1 MKKVILALTIAF
13 SIQAQAQQ
21 KADALI
27 EEYITDRISLQ
38 VSVGNNFDLYQP
50 LNDANLVLIPL
61 RDFRSFYSGS
71 DVFAWNLEGQAA
83 VALNPV
89 WSLYVGGSFGTMSGS
104 NNTDYYRASMLN
116 ADIGLKFNISNMR
129 IKRKS
134 SKLKFI
140 PLAGLSYNYFES
152 ELFYLSDVTP
162 QHSEKGFAPGLNV
175 GAELDFSLTKNLSVF
190 GSMVRRGFNH
200 DGLDGWDY
208 GGNGDNYLRTNVG
221 VKIKLTKTKES
232 EHASDINIWDLVS
245 NNSKNVTNIAAPQEK
260 DILEFKYRMNN
271 YVVGDKGDY
280 EKGRKL
286 NPTLYVVRG
295 LTYNIKNTAEDHPL
309 RLSKKPKRR
318 KQPAGLS
325 KNGIRPDHGIVSW
338 KIPMDAPEEYYYF
351 SDQTDSIGGVIKVL
365 SPAEASKM
373 NKKVVN
379 NEGDTT
385 INNAQPS
392 SPLEPQ
398 EDFAFDV
405 GKDHVRVGDPDEY
418 EDGNNED
425 PVIYVVRGGTY
436 RLKNDSDKNPLRIGK
451 SPGDKTNP
459 KGLEKNGITGDD
471 GTVEWKVPLDAPG
484 EYYYYSGDDD
494 EVGSVI
500 KVLGPGEPQQ
510 ADNGDLYAT
519 INHIL
524 FELDKLRQREDQ
536 VFDFD
541 VTDDHVTVGD
551 ESDYEDGNNEEPI
564 IYVVRGQTYNMKNKA
579 NDKPLRFSKSPDS
592 QEDPKGLEDNGITE
606 EDGTV
611 EWSIPLDAPEEYYYY
626 SEGDD
631 EVGGVIKVLGPGEPQ
646 QADNGDLYATINHIL
661 FELDKLR
668 QREDQVF
675 DFDVTDDHVTVG
687 DESDYEDGNNEEP
700 IIYVVRGQTY
710 NMKNKANDKP
720 LRFSKS
726 PDSQEDPKGLEDNG
740 ITEEDGTVEWSIPL
754 DAPEEYYYYSEGD
767 DEVGGVIK
775 VLGPGESPESNN
787 DEILDDIED
796 LKEEVER
803 LKAMA
808 LQAPGDTS
816 VTITTVQSAEPSHVY
831 EFDVTDDHVTV
842 GDRDD
847 YENSDNKEPIIYVVR
862 GESYTMKNN
871 SEDKPLRFSK
881 SPEKQENP
889 KGLEENGITEED
901 GTVEWVIPLDA
912 PEEYYYYSE
921 GDDDKVGG
929 IIKVLGPNDDW
940 KDYIDDEISKLQVQF
955 AEGSRDTAVSITN
968 VQMVAQTGD
977 DFVFEDQDSTYTI
990 GQVGEYE
997 EGINENPT
1005 IYVMRGQTYSF
1016 RNDSKDHPLRLS
1028 RQEAQRDDPR
1038 GLEKNAITKEDESVL
1053 WKIPHDAPDEYYY
1066 YSEANDTL
1074 RGIIKVVGQGGGD
1087 TYDVDMSQDF
1097 NKIVSDLQTRME
1109 EELTNM
1115 KSADDIE
1122 RFEGGQHLVLFYDV
1136 DIHILTRAQKKKIF
1150 EFVYKLNKESE
1161 GFEFKMIISGFAD
1174 ERASASYNDALRQRR
1189 SNEVKKFF
1197 KQLGLDVPT
1206 EDRTAPHTYTGEMFL
1221 DRRVELTVEVTRTI
1235 GE

>member
-21 KADALI
+21 KTDALI

-61 RDFRSFYSGS
+61 RDFRSFYSGY

-116 ADIGLKFNISNMR
+116 GDIGLKFNISNMR
-129 IKRKS
+129 IKRKR

-190 GSMVRRGFNH
+190 GSMVRRGFKH

-245 NNSKNVTNIAAPQEK
+245 NNSKNVTNNAAPQEK

-365 SPAEASKM
+365 SPAEASKI

-385 INNAQPS
+385 INNGQPS

-592 QEDPKGLEDNGITE
+592 QEDPKGLEENGITE

-631 EVGGVIKVLGPGEPQ
+631 EVGGVIKVLGPGE
-646 QADNGDLYATINHIL
+646 
-661 FELDKLR
+661 
-668 QREDQVF
+668 
-675 DFDVTDDHVTVG
+675 
-687 DESDYEDGNNEEP
+687 
-700 IIYVVRGQTY
+700 
-710 NMKNKANDKP
+710 
-720 LRFSKS
+720 
-726 PDSQEDPKGLEDNG
+726 
-740 ITEEDGTVEWSIPL
+740 
-754 DAPEEYYYYSEGD
+754 APESA
-767 DEVGGVIK
+767 
-775 VLGPGESPESNN
+775 N

-831 EFDVTDDHVTV
+831 EFDVTDEHVTV

-921 GDDDKVGG
+921 DDDDKVGG

-997 EGINENPT
+997 EGNNQNPT

>member
-13 SIQAQAQQ
+13 SIQAQAQ
-21 KADALI
+21 KKTDALI

-89 WSLYVGGSFGTMSGS
+89 WSLYVGGSMGTMSGS

-245 NNSKNVTNIAAPQEK
+245 NNSKNVTNNAAPQEK

-385 INNAQPS
+385 INNTQPS

-405 GKDHVRVGDPDEY
+405 GKDHVRVGDPDDY

-592 QEDPKGLEDNGITE
+592 QEDPKGLEENGITE

-631 EVGGVIKVLGPGEPQ
+631 EVGGVIKVLGPGE
-646 QADNGDLYATINHIL
+646 
-661 FELDKLR
+661 
-668 QREDQVF
+668 
-675 DFDVTDDHVTVG
+675 
-687 DESDYEDGNNEEP
+687 
-700 IIYVVRGQTY
+700 
-710 NMKNKANDKP
+710 
-720 LRFSKS
+720 
-726 PDSQEDPKGLEDNG
+726 
-740 ITEEDGTVEWSIPL
+740 
-754 DAPEEYYYYSEGD
+754 APESA
-767 DEVGGVIK
+767 
-775 VLGPGESPESNN
+775 N

-831 EFDVTDDHVTV
+831 EFDVTDEHVTV

-921 GDDDKVGG
+921 DDDDKVGG

-968 VQMVAQTGD
+968 VQMVAQAGD

-997 EGINENPT
+997 EGNNQNPT

-1074 RGIIKVVGQGGGD
+1074 RGIIKVVGQGGDD

-1097 NKIVSDLQTRME
+1097 NKIVSDLQTRMQ
-1109 EELTNM
+1109 EELTKM

>member
-13 SIQAQAQQ
+13 SIQAQAQ
-21 KADALI
+21 KKTDALI

-89 WSLYVGGSFGTMSGS
+89 WSLYVGGSMGTMSGS

-245 NNSKNVTNIAAPQEK
+245 NNSKNVTNNAAPQEK

-385 INNAQPS
+385 INNTQPS

-405 GKDHVRVGDPDEY
+405 GKDHVRVGDPDDY

-592 QEDPKGLEDNGITE
+592 QEDPKGLEENGITE

-631 EVGGVIKVLGPGEPQ
+631 EVGGVIKVLGPGE
-646 QADNGDLYATINHIL
+646 
-661 FELDKLR
+661 
-668 QREDQVF
+668 
-675 DFDVTDDHVTVG
+675 
-687 DESDYEDGNNEEP
+687 
-700 IIYVVRGQTY
+700 
-710 NMKNKANDKP
+710 
-720 LRFSKS
+720 
-726 PDSQEDPKGLEDNG
+726 
-740 ITEEDGTVEWSIPL
+740 
-754 DAPEEYYYYSEGD
+754 APESA
-767 DEVGGVIK
+767 
-775 VLGPGESPESNN
+775 N

-831 EFDVTDDHVTV
+831 EFDVTDEHVTV

-881 SPEKQENP
+881 SAEKQENP

-921 GDDDKVGG
+921 DDDDKVGG

-968 VQMVAQTGD
+968 VQMVAQAGD

-997 EGINENPT
+997 EGNNQNPT

>member
-13 SIQAQAQQ
+13 SIQVQAQQ

-436 RLKNDSDKNPLRIGK
+436 RLKNDSDKNPLHIGK

-471 GTVEWKVPLDAPG
+471 GTVEWKVPLDAPE

-611 EWSIPLDAPEEYYYY
+611 EWSIPLDAP
-626 SEGDD
+626 
-631 EVGGVIKVLGPGEPQ
+631 Q
-646 QADNGDLYATINHIL
+646 
-661 FELDKLR
+661 
-668 QREDQVF
+668 
-675 DFDVTDDHVTVG
+675 
-687 DESDYEDGNNEEP
+687 
-700 IIYVVRGQTY
+700 
-710 NMKNKANDKP
+710 
-720 LRFSKS
+720 
-726 PDSQEDPKGLEDNG
+726 
-740 ITEEDGTVEWSIPL
+740 
-754 DAPEEYYYYSEGD
+754 EYYYYSEGD

>member
-21 KADALI
+21 KTDALI

-89 WSLYVGGSFGTMSGS
+89 WSLYVGGSMGTMSGS

-129 IKRKS
+129 IKRKR

-190 GSMVRRGFNH
+190 GSMVRRGFKH

-245 NNSKNVTNIAAPQEK
+245 NNSKNVTNNAAPQEK

-365 SPAEASKM
+365 SPAEASKI

-385 INNAQPS
+385 INNTQPS

-592 QEDPKGLEDNGITE
+592 QEDPKGLEENGITE

-631 EVGGVIKVLGPGEPQ
+631 EVGGVIKVLGPGE
-646 QADNGDLYATINHIL
+646 
-661 FELDKLR
+661 
-668 QREDQVF
+668 
-675 DFDVTDDHVTVG
+675 
-687 DESDYEDGNNEEP
+687 
-700 IIYVVRGQTY
+700 
-710 NMKNKANDKP
+710 
-720 LRFSKS
+720 
-726 PDSQEDPKGLEDNG
+726 
-740 ITEEDGTVEWSIPL
+740 
-754 DAPEEYYYYSEGD
+754 APESA
-767 DEVGGVIK
+767 
-775 VLGPGESPESNN
+775 N

-1016 RNDSKDHPLRLS
+1016 RNDSEDHPLRLS

-1097 NKIVSDLQTRME
+1097 NKIVNDLQTRME

>member
-436 RLKNDSDKNPLRIGK
+436 RLKNDSDKNPLHIGK

-494 EVGSVI
+494 EVGS
-500 KVLGPGEPQQ
+500 
-510 ADNGDLYAT
+510 
-519 INHIL
+519 
-524 FELDKLRQREDQ
+524 
-536 VFDFD
+536 
-541 VTDDHVTVGD
+541 
-551 ESDYEDGNNEEPI
+551 
-564 IYVVRGQTYNMKNKA
+564 
-579 NDKPLRFSKSPDS
+579 
-592 QEDPKGLEDNGITE
+592 
-606 EDGTV
+606 
-611 EWSIPLDAPEEYYYY
+611 
-626 SEGDD
+626 
-631 EVGGVIKVLGPGEPQ
+631 VIKVLGPGEPQ

>member
-21 KADALI
+21 KTDALI

-61 RDFRSFYSGS
+61 RDFRSFYSGY

-116 ADIGLKFNISNMR
+116 GDIGLKFNISNMR
-129 IKRKS
+129 IKRKR

-190 GSMVRRGFNH
+190 GSMVRRGFKH

-271 YVVGDKGDY
+271 YVVGDKSDY

-405 GKDHVRVGDPDEY
+405 GKDHVRVGDPNEY

-592 QEDPKGLEDNGITE
+592 QEDPKGLEDNSITE

-631 EVGGVIKVLGPGEPQ
+631 EVGGVIKVLGPGE
-646 QADNGDLYATINHIL
+646 
-661 FELDKLR
+661 
-668 QREDQVF
+668 
-675 DFDVTDDHVTVG
+675 
-687 DESDYEDGNNEEP
+687 
-700 IIYVVRGQTY
+700 
-710 NMKNKANDKP
+710 
-720 LRFSKS
+720 
-726 PDSQEDPKGLEDNG
+726 
-740 ITEEDGTVEWSIPL
+740 
-754 DAPEEYYYYSEGD
+754 APESA
-767 DEVGGVIK
+767 
-775 VLGPGESPESNN
+775 N

-921 GDDDKVGG
+921 EDDDKVGG
-929 IIKVLGPNDDW
+929 IIKVLGSNDDW

-1097 NKIVSDLQTRME
+1097 NKIVNDLQTRME

-1174 ERASASYNDALRQRR
+1174 ERASAAYNDALRQRR

-1221 DRRVELTVEVTRTI
+1221 DRRVELTVEVTRTT

>member
-1 MKKVILALTIAF
+1 MKKVILALTTVF
-13 SIQAQAQQ
+13 CLQAQAQ

-27 EEYITDRISLQ
+27 DEYITDRLTLQ
-38 VSVGNNFDLYQP
+38 VSIGNNFDLYQP
-50 LNDANLVLIPL
+50 LNDANLVLIPI
-61 RDFRSFYSGS
+61 RDFRSFYSDY
-71 DVFAWNLEGQAA
+71 DVFAWNLEGQMS

-89 WSLYVGGSFGTMSGS
+89 WSLYAGASMGTMSGS
-104 NNTDYYRASMLN
+104 NNTDYYRADMLSG
-116 ADIGLKFNISNMR
+116 DIGLKFNIANMR
-129 IKRKS
+129 INRKRS
-134 SKLKFI
+134 RLTLV
-140 PLAGLSYNYFES
+140 PLAGLSYNYFNS

-162 QHSEKGFAPGLNV
+162 QHSESGFAPGLNV
-175 GAELDFSLTKNLSVF
+175 GAELDFSLTKNIAIY
-190 GSMVRRGFNH
+190 GSMVRRGFQH

-221 VKIKLTKTKES
+221 VKIKLTKTLES

-245 NNSKNVTNIAAPQEK
+245 NNSSKVNQYSVLPEEK

-271 YVVGDKGDY
+271 YVVGDKEDY

-295 LTYNIKNTAEDHPL
+295 STYNIKNTAEDHPL
-309 RLSKKPKRR
+309 RLSKNPKRR
-318 KQPAGLS
+318 KNPAGLS
-325 KNGIRPDHGIVSW
+325 KNGIRPDDGVVTW
-338 KIPMDAPEEYYYF
+338 KIPMDAPEEYYYY
-351 SDQTDSIGGVIKVL
+351 SDMTDSIGGVIKVL
-365 SPAEASKM
+365 GP
-373 NKKVVN
+373 
-379 NEGDTT
+379 NE
-385 INNAQPS
+385 
-392 SPLEPQ
+392 
-398 EDFAFDV
+398 
-405 GKDHVRVGDPDEY
+405 
-418 EDGNNED
+418 
-425 PVIYVVRGGTY
+425 
-436 RLKNDSDKNPLRIGK
+436 
-451 SPGDKTNP
+451 
-459 KGLEKNGITGDD
+459 
-471 GTVEWKVPLDAPG
+471 
-484 EYYYYSGDDD
+484 
-494 EVGSVI
+494 
-500 KVLGPGEPQQ
+500 EPQQ
-510 ADNGDLYAT
+510 ADNREVYAT

-524 FELDKLRQREDQ
+524 FELDKLRQRQEQ

-551 ESDYEDGNNEEPI
+551 ESDYEDGNNEEPT
-564 IYVVRGQTYNMKNKA
+564 IYVVRGQTYKMKNKA

-592 QEDPKGLEDNGITE
+592 QEDPKGLEDNGITQ

-646 QADNGDLYATINHIL
+646 QADNRDLYATINYIL
-661 FELDKLR
+661 SELDKLR
-668 QREDQVF
+668 QREEQVF

-700 IIYVVRGQTY
+700 TIYVVRGQTY
-710 NMKNKANDKP
+710 KMKNKANDKP

-740 ITEEDGTVEWSIPL
+740 ITQEDGTVEWSIPL

-775 VLGPGESPESNN
+775 VLGPGEAPESVN
-787 DEILDDIED
+787 DEIED
-796 LKEEVER
+796 LKEEVES
-803 LKAMA
+803 LKAMVM
-808 LQAPGDTS
+808 QAPADTS
-816 VTITTVQSAEPSHVY
+816 VTITTVQSVESSHVY

-842 GDRDD
+842 GDRED
-847 YENSDNKEPIIYVVR
+847 YEDGDNKEPIIYVVR
-862 GESYTMKNN
+862 GESYRMKNN
-871 SEDKPLRFSK
+871 SEDKPLQFSK
-881 SPEKQENP
+881 SPDKRENP

-921 GDDDKVGG
+921 EDDDKVGG

-940 KDYIDDEISKLQVQF
+940 KEYVDDEISKLQAQF

-968 VQMVAQTGD
+968 VQMVAPAAD
-977 DFVFEDQDSTYTI
+977 DFIFEDQDSLYTI
-990 GQVGEYE
+990 GENADYE
-997 EGINENPT
+997 GNNNQNPT

-1016 RNDSKDHPLRLS
+1016 RNNSEDHPLRLS
-1028 RQEAQRDDPR
+1028 RKEAQRDDPR
-1038 GLEKNAITKEDESVL
+1038 GLEKNAITKEDESVS

-1074 RGIIKVVGQGGGD
+1074 RGIIKVVGQGEGD

-1097 NKIVSDLQTRME
+1097 NQIIDDLQTRME
-1109 EELTNM
+1109 EELTNL

-1122 RFEGGQHLVLFYDV
+1122 RFEGGHHLVLFYDV

-1150 EFVYKLNKESE
+1150 EFVYALKKESE
-1161 GFEFKMIISGFAD
+1161 GFEYKLIISGFAD
-1174 ERASASYNDALRQRR
+1174 VRASAAYNDALRQRR
-1189 SNEVKKFF
+1189 SNEVKKFL
-1197 KQLGLDVPT
+1197 KQLGLEVPT

-1221 DRRVELTVEVTRTI
+1221 DRRVELTIEVTRTI
-1235 GE
+1235 D

>member
-1 MKKVILALTIAF
+1 MKKVILALTTVF
-13 SIQAQAQQ
+13 CLQAQAQ

-27 EEYITDRISLQ
+27 DEYITDRLTLQ
-38 VSVGNNFDLYQP
+38 VSIGNNFDLYQP
-50 LNDANLVLIPL
+50 LNDANLVLIPI
-61 RDFRSFYSGS
+61 RDFRSFYSDY
-71 DVFAWNLEGQAA
+71 DVFAWNLEGQMS

-89 WSLYVGGSFGTMSGS
+89 WSLYAGASMGTMSGS
-104 NNTDYYRASMLN
+104 NNTDYYRADMLSG
-116 ADIGLKFNISNMR
+116 DIGLKFNIANMR
-129 IKRKS
+129 INRKRS
-134 SKLKFI
+134 RLTLV
-140 PLAGLSYNYFES
+140 PLAGLSYNYFNS

-162 QHSEKGFAPGLNV
+162 QHSESGFAPGLNV
-175 GAELDFSLTKNLSVF
+175 GAELDFSLTKNIAVY
-190 GSMVRRGFNH
+190 GSMVRRGFQH

-221 VKIKLTKTKES
+221 VKIKLTKTLES
-232 EHASDINIWDLVS
+232 EHATDINIWDLAS
-245 NNSKNVTNIAAPQEK
+245 NNSTNIINKAPQEK
-260 DILEFKYRMNN
+260 DILEFKYWMNN
-271 YVVGDKGDY
+271 YVVGDKEDY
-280 EKGRKL
+280 ENGRKL

-318 KQPAGLS
+318 KNPAGLS
-325 KNGIRPDHGIVSW
+325 KNGIRPDHGIVTW
-338 KIPMDAPEEYYYF
+338 KIPMDAPEEYYYY
-351 SDQTDSIGGVIKVL
+351 SDMTDSIGGVIKVL
-365 SPAEASKM
+365 SPSEASTK

-385 INNAQPS
+385 LNIAVAPVA
-392 SPLEPQ
+392 EPKD
-398 EDFAFDV
+398 DFAFDV
-405 GKDHVRVGDPDEY
+405 GKDHISVGDPDEY

-451 SPGDKTNP
+451 SPGDKTDP
-459 KGLEKNGITGDD
+459 KGLEKNGITDDD

-494 EVGSVI
+494 EVGGVI
-500 KVLGPGEPQQ
+500 KVLGPNEPQQ
-510 ADNGDLYAT
+510 ADNRDLYAT

-524 FELDKLRQREDQ
+524 FELDKLRQREEQ

-551 ESDYEDGNNEEPI
+551 ESDYEDGNNEEPT
-564 IYVVRGQTYNMKNKA
+564 IYMVRGQTYKMKNKA
-579 NDKPLRFSKSPDS
+579 DDKPLRFSKSPDS
-592 QEDPKGLEDNGITE
+592 HEDPKGLEDNGITQE
-606 EDGTV
+606 DGTVEWSIPLDAPEEYYYYSEGDDEVGGVIKVLGPNEPQQADNRDLYATINHILFELDKLRQREEQVFDFDVTDDHVTVGDESDYEDGNNEEPTIYMVRGQTYKMKNKADDKPLRFSKSPDSHEDPKGLEDNGITQEDGTV

-631 EVGGVIKVLGPGEPQ
+631 EVGGVIKVLGPGEAP
-646 QADNGDLYATINHIL
+646 
-661 FELDKLR
+661 ES
-668 QREDQVF
+668 
-675 DFDVTDDHVTVG
+675 TDD
-687 DESDYEDGNNEEP
+687 E
-700 IIYVVRGQTY
+700 IQ
-710 NMKNKANDKP
+710 
-720 LRFSKS
+720 
-726 PDSQEDPKGLEDNG
+726 
-740 ITEEDGTVEWSIPL
+740 
-754 DAPEEYYYYSEGD
+754 
-767 DEVGGVIK
+767 
-775 VLGPGESPESNN
+775 GE
-787 DEILDDIED
+787 IED

-803 LKAMA
+803 LKAMV
-808 LQAPGDTS
+808 LKAPGDTS
-816 VTITTVQSAEPSHVY
+816 VTITTVQSVESSHVY

-847 YENSDNKEPIIYVVR
+847 YEDGNNKEPIIYVVR
-862 GESYTMKNN
+862 GESYKLKNN

-881 SPEKQENP
+881 SPDKQENP
-889 KGLEENGITEED
+889 KGLEDNGIREED

-921 GDDDKVGG
+921 EDDDKVGG

-940 KDYIDDEISKLQVQF
+940 KEYVDDEISKLQAQI

-968 VQMVAQTGD
+968 VQMVAPAAD
-977 DFVFEDQDSTYTI
+977 DFIFEDQDSVYTI
-990 GQVGEYE
+990 GENGDYE
-997 EGINENPT
+997 EGNNQNPT

-1016 RNDSKDHPLRLS
+1016 RNNSEEHPLRIS
-1028 RQEAQRDDPR
+1028 RKEAQRDDPR
-1038 GLEKNAITKEDESVL
+1038 GLEKNAITKEDESVS

-1097 NKIVSDLQTRME
+1097 NKIVNDLQTRME
-1109 EELTNM
+1109 EELTNL

-1122 RFEGGQHLVLFYDV
+1122 RFEGGHHLVLFYDV
-1136 DIHILTRAQKKKIF
+1136 DIHILTRDQKKKIF
-1150 EFVYKLNKESE
+1150 EFVYKLKKESDGYE
-1161 GFEFKMIISGFAD
+1161 YKLIISGFAD
-1174 ERASASYNDALRQRR
+1174 VRASAAYNDALRQRR
-1189 SNEVKKFF
+1189 SNEVKKFL

-1221 DRRVELTVEVTRTI
+1221 DRRVELTIEVTRTI
-1235 GE
+1235 D

>member
-21 KADALI
+21 KTDALI

-61 RDFRSFYSGS
+61 RDFRSFYSGY

-116 ADIGLKFNISNMR
+116 GDIGLKFNISNMR
-129 IKRKS
+129 IKRKR

-190 GSMVRRGFNH
+190 GSMVRRGFKH

-631 EVGGVIKVLGPGEPQ
+631 EVGGVIKVLGPGE
-646 QADNGDLYATINHIL
+646 
-661 FELDKLR
+661 
-668 QREDQVF
+668 
-675 DFDVTDDHVTVG
+675 
-687 DESDYEDGNNEEP
+687 
-700 IIYVVRGQTY
+700 
-710 NMKNKANDKP
+710 
-720 LRFSKS
+720 
-726 PDSQEDPKGLEDNG
+726 
-740 ITEEDGTVEWSIPL
+740 
-754 DAPEEYYYYSEGD
+754 APESA
-767 DEVGGVIK
+767 
-775 VLGPGESPESNN
+775 N
-787 DEILDDIED
+787 DEILDEIED

-1097 NKIVSDLQTRME
+1097 NKIVNDLQTRME

>member
-116 ADIGLKFNISNMR
+116 GDIGLKFNISNMR

-365 SPAEASKM
+365 SPADASKM

-405 GKDHVRVGDPDEY
+405 GKDYVRVGDPDEY

-471 GTVEWKVPLDAPG
+471 GTVEWKVPLDAPE

-494 EVGSVI
+494 EVGS
-500 KVLGPGEPQQ
+500 
-510 ADNGDLYAT
+510 
-519 INHIL
+519 
-524 FELDKLRQREDQ
+524 
-536 VFDFD
+536 
-541 VTDDHVTVGD
+541 
-551 ESDYEDGNNEEPI
+551 
-564 IYVVRGQTYNMKNKA
+564 
-579 NDKPLRFSKSPDS
+579 
-592 QEDPKGLEDNGITE
+592 
-606 EDGTV
+606 
-611 EWSIPLDAPEEYYYY
+611 
-626 SEGDD
+626 
-631 EVGGVIKVLGPGEPQ
+631 VIKVLGPGEPQ

-921 GDDDKVGG
+921 EDDDKVGG

>member
-21 KADALI
+21 KTDALI

-61 RDFRSFYSGS
+61 RDFRSFYSGY

-116 ADIGLKFNISNMR
+116 GDIGLKFNISNMR
-129 IKRKS
+129 IKRKR

-190 GSMVRRGFNH
+190 GSMVRRGFKH

-271 YVVGDKGDY
+271 YVVGDKSDY

-592 QEDPKGLEDNGITE
+592 QEDPKGLEDNSITE
-606 EDGTV
+606 EDGTI

-631 EVGGVIKVLGPGEPQ
+631 EVGGVIKVLGPGE
-646 QADNGDLYATINHIL
+646 
-661 FELDKLR
+661 
-668 QREDQVF
+668 
-675 DFDVTDDHVTVG
+675 
-687 DESDYEDGNNEEP
+687 
-700 IIYVVRGQTY
+700 
-710 NMKNKANDKP
+710 
-720 LRFSKS
+720 
-726 PDSQEDPKGLEDNG
+726 
-740 ITEEDGTVEWSIPL
+740 
-754 DAPEEYYYYSEGD
+754 APESA
-767 DEVGGVIK
+767 
-775 VLGPGESPESNN
+775 N
-787 DEILDDIED
+787 DEILDEIED

-831 EFDVTDDHVTV
+831 EFDVTDEHVTV

-889 KGLEENGITEED
+889 KGLEENGIIEKD

-1197 KQLGLDVPT
+1197 KQLGLEVPT

-1221 DRRVELTVEVTRTI
+1221 DRRVELTVEVTRTVA
-1235 GE
+1235 E

>member
-116 ADIGLKFNISNMR
+116 GDIGLKFNISNMR

-611 EWSIPLDAPEEYYYY
+611 EWSIPLDAP
-626 SEGDD
+626 
-631 EVGGVIKVLGPGEPQ
+631 Q
-646 QADNGDLYATINHIL
+646 
-661 FELDKLR
+661 
-668 QREDQVF
+668 
-675 DFDVTDDHVTVG
+675 
-687 DESDYEDGNNEEP
+687 
-700 IIYVVRGQTY
+700 
-710 NMKNKANDKP
+710 
-720 LRFSKS
+720 
-726 PDSQEDPKGLEDNG
+726 
-740 ITEEDGTVEWSIPL
+740 
-754 DAPEEYYYYSEGD
+754 EYYYYSEGD

-921 GDDDKVGG
+921 EDDDKVGG

>member
-1 MKKVILALTIAF
+1 MKKVILALTTVF
-13 SIQAQAQQ
+13 CLQAQAQ

-27 EEYITDRISLQ
+27 DEYITDRLTLQ
-38 VSVGNNFDLYQP
+38 VSIGNNFDLYQP
-50 LNDANLVLIPL
+50 LNDANLVLIPI
-61 RDFRSFYSGS
+61 RDFRSFYSDY
-71 DVFAWNLEGQAA
+71 DVFAWNLEGQMS

-89 WSLYVGGSFGTMSGS
+89 WSLYAGASMGTMSGS
-104 NNTDYYRASMLN
+104 NNTDYYRADMLSG
-116 ADIGLKFNISNMR
+116 DIGLKFNIANMR
-129 IKRKS
+129 INRKRS
-134 SKLKFI
+134 RLTLV
-140 PLAGLSYNYFES
+140 PLAGLSYNYFNS

-162 QHSEKGFAPGLNV
+162 QHSESGFAPGLNV
-175 GAELDFSLTKNLSVF
+175 GAELDFSLTKNIAVY
-190 GSMVRRGFNH
+190 GSMVRRGFQH

-221 VKIKLTKTKES
+221 VKIKLTKTLES

-245 NNSKNVTNIAAPQEK
+245 NNSSKVNQYSVLPEEK

-271 YVVGDKGDY
+271 YVVGDKEDY

-295 LTYNIKNTAEDHPL
+295 STYNIKNTAEDHPL
-309 RLSKKPKRR
+309 RLSKNPKRR
-318 KQPAGLS
+318 KNPAGLS
-325 KNGIRPDHGIVSW
+325 KNGIRPDDGLVTW
-338 KIPMDAPEEYYYF
+338 KIPMDAPEEYYYY
-351 SDQTDSIGGVIKVL
+351 SDMTDSIGGVIKVL
-365 SPAEASKM
+365 GP
-373 NKKVVN
+373 
-379 NEGDTT
+379 NE
-385 INNAQPS
+385 
-392 SPLEPQ
+392 
-398 EDFAFDV
+398 
-405 GKDHVRVGDPDEY
+405 
-418 EDGNNED
+418 
-425 PVIYVVRGGTY
+425 
-436 RLKNDSDKNPLRIGK
+436 
-451 SPGDKTNP
+451 
-459 KGLEKNGITGDD
+459 
-471 GTVEWKVPLDAPG
+471 
-484 EYYYYSGDDD
+484 
-494 EVGSVI
+494 
-500 KVLGPGEPQQ
+500 EPQQ
-510 ADNGDLYAT
+510 ADNREVYAT

-524 FELDKLRQREDQ
+524 FELDKLRQRQEQ

-551 ESDYEDGNNEEPI
+551 ESDYEDGNNEEPT
-564 IYVVRGQTYNMKNKA
+564 IYVVRGQTYKMKNKA

-592 QEDPKGLEDNGITE
+592 QEDPKGLEDNGITQ

-646 QADNGDLYATINHIL
+646 QADNRDLYATINYIL
-661 FELDKLR
+661 SELDKLR
-668 QREDQVF
+668 QREEQVF

-700 IIYVVRGQTY
+700 TIYVVRGQTY
-710 NMKNKANDKP
+710 KMKNKANDKP

-726 PDSQEDPKGLEDNG
+726 PDNQEDPKGLEDNG
-740 ITEEDGTVEWSIPL
+740 ITQEDGTVEWSIPL

-775 VLGPGESPESNN
+775 VLGPGEAPESVN
-787 DEILDDIED
+787 DEIED

-808 LQAPGDTS
+808 LQAPVDTS
-816 VTITTVQSAEPSHVY
+816 VTITTVQSVESSHVY

-842 GDRDD
+842 GDRED
-847 YENSDNKEPIIYVVR
+847 YEDGDNKEPIIYVVR
-862 GESYTMKNN
+862 GESYRMKNN
-871 SEDKPLRFSK
+871 SEDKPLQFSK
-881 SPEKQENP
+881 SPDKRENP

-921 GDDDKVGG
+921 EDDDKVGG

-940 KDYIDDEISKLQVQF
+940 KEYVDDEISKLQAQF

-968 VQMVAQTGD
+968 VQMVAPAAD
-977 DFVFEDQDSTYTI
+977 DFIFEDQDSLYTI
-990 GQVGEYE
+990 GENADYE
-997 EGINENPT
+997 GNNNQNPT

-1016 RNDSKDHPLRLS
+1016 RNNSEDHPLRLS
-1028 RQEAQRDDPR
+1028 RKEAQRDDPR
-1038 GLEKNAITKEDESVL
+1038 GLEKNAITKEDESVS

-1074 RGIIKVVGQGGGD
+1074 RGIIKVVGQGEGD

-1097 NKIVSDLQTRME
+1097 NQIVDDLQTRME
-1109 EELTNM
+1109 EELTNL

-1122 RFEGGQHLVLFYDV
+1122 RFEGGHHLVLFYDV

-1150 EFVYKLNKESE
+1150 EFVYALKKESE
-1161 GFEFKMIISGFAD
+1161 GFEYKLIISGFAD
-1174 ERASASYNDALRQRR
+1174 VRASAAYNDALRQRR
-1189 SNEVKKFF
+1189 SNEVKKFL
-1197 KQLGLDVPT
+1197 KQLGLEVPT

-1221 DRRVELTVEVTRTI
+1221 DRRVELTIEVTRTI
-1235 GE
+1235 D

>member
-21 KADALI
+21 KTDALI

-89 WSLYVGGSFGTMSGS
+89 WSLYVGGSMGTMSGS

-245 NNSKNVTNIAAPQEK
+245 NNSKNVTNNAAPQEK

-385 INNAQPS
+385 INNTQPS

-405 GKDHVRVGDPDEY
+405 GKDHVRVGDPDDY

-592 QEDPKGLEDNGITE
+592 QEDPKGLEENGITE

-631 EVGGVIKVLGPGEPQ
+631 EVGGVIKVLGPGE
-646 QADNGDLYATINHIL
+646 
-661 FELDKLR
+661 
-668 QREDQVF
+668 
-675 DFDVTDDHVTVG
+675 
-687 DESDYEDGNNEEP
+687 
-700 IIYVVRGQTY
+700 
-710 NMKNKANDKP
+710 
-720 LRFSKS
+720 
-726 PDSQEDPKGLEDNG
+726 
-740 ITEEDGTVEWSIPL
+740 
-754 DAPEEYYYYSEGD
+754 APESA
-767 DEVGGVIK
+767 
-775 VLGPGESPESNN
+775 N

-1016 RNDSKDHPLRLS
+1016 RNDSEDHPLRLS

>member
-436 RLKNDSDKNPLRIGK
+436 RLKNDSDKNPLHIGK

-471 GTVEWKVPLDAPG
+471 GTVEWKVPLDAPE

-579 NDKPLRFSKSPDS
+579 NDKPLRFSKS
-592 QEDPKGLEDNGITE
+592 L
-606 EDGTV
+606 
-611 EWSIPLDAPEEYYYY
+611 
-626 SEGDD
+626 
-631 EVGGVIKVLGPGEPQ
+631 
-646 QADNGDLYATINHIL
+646 
-661 FELDKLR
+661 
-668 QREDQVF
+668 
-675 DFDVTDDHVTVG
+675 
-687 DESDYEDGNNEEP
+687 
-700 IIYVVRGQTY
+700 
-710 NMKNKANDKP
+710 
-720 LRFSKS
+720 
-726 PDSQEDPKGLEDNG
+726 DSQEDPKGLEDNG

>member
-1 MKKVILALTIAF
+1 MKKVILALTTVF
-13 SIQAQAQQ
+13 CLQAQAQ

-27 EEYITDRISLQ
+27 DEYITDRLTLQ
-38 VSVGNNFDLYQP
+38 VSIGNNFDLYQP
-50 LNDANLVLIPL
+50 LNDANLVLIPI
-61 RDFRSFYSGS
+61 RDFRSFYSDY
-71 DVFAWNLEGQAA
+71 DVFAWNLEGQMS

-89 WSLYVGGSFGTMSGS
+89 WSLYAGASMGTMSGS
-104 NNTDYYRASMLN
+104 NNTDYYRADMLSG
-116 ADIGLKFNISNMR
+116 DIGLKFNIANMR
-129 IKRKS
+129 INRKRS
-134 SKLKFI
+134 RLTLV
-140 PLAGLSYNYFES
+140 PLAGLSYNYFNS

-162 QHSEKGFAPGLNV
+162 QHSESGFAPGLNV
-175 GAELDFSLTKNLSVF
+175 GAELDFSLTKNISVY
-190 GSMVRRGFNH
+190 GSMVRRGFQH

-221 VKIKLTKTKES
+221 VKIKLTKTLES

-245 NNSKNVTNIAAPQEK
+245 NNSSKVSQYSVLPEEK

-271 YVVGDKGDY
+271 YVVGDKEDY

-318 KQPAGLS
+318 KNPAGLS
-325 KNGIRPDHGIVSW
+325 KNGIRPDDGVVTW
-338 KIPMDAPEEYYYF
+338 TIPMDAPEEYYYY
-351 SDQTDSIGGVIKVL
+351 SDMTDSIGGVIKVL
-365 SPAEASKM
+365 SPSEAST
-373 NKKVVN
+373 NKKIVN

-385 INNAQPS
+385 LNIAGAPAG
-392 SPLEPQ
+392 EPKD
-398 EDFAFDV
+398 DFAFDV
-405 GKDHVRVGDPDEY
+405 GKDHISVGDPDEY

-451 SPGDKTNP
+451 SPGDKTDP

-471 GTVEWKVPLDAPG
+471 GSVEWKVPLDAPG
-484 EYYYYSGDDD
+484 EYYYYSADDN
-494 EVGSVI
+494 EVGGVI
-500 KVLGPGEPQQ
+500 KVLGPNEPQQ
-510 ADNGDLYAT
+510 ADNREVYAT

-524 FELDKLRQREDQ
+524 FELDKLRQRQEQ

-541 VTDDHVTVGD
+541 VTEDHVTVGD
-551 ESDYEDGNNEEPI
+551 ESDYEDGNNEEPT
-564 IYVVRGQTYNMKNKA
+564 IYVVRGQTYKMKNKA

-592 QEDPKGLEDNGITE
+592 QEDPKGLEDNGITQ

-631 EVGGVIKVLGPGEPQ
+631 EVGGVIKVLGPGEAP
-646 QADNGDLYATINHIL
+646 
-661 FELDKLR
+661 
-668 QREDQVF
+668 
-675 DFDVTDDHVTVG
+675 
-687 DESDYEDGNNEEP
+687 ES
-700 IIYVVRGQTY
+700 
-710 NMKNKANDKP
+710 AND
-720 LRFSKS
+720 
-726 PDSQEDPKGLEDNG
+726 E
-740 ITEEDGTVEWSIPL
+740 
-754 DAPEEYYYYSEGD
+754 
-767 DEVGGVIK
+767 
-775 VLGPGESPESNN
+775 
-787 DEILDDIED
+787 IED

-808 LQAPGDTS
+808 LQAPADTS
-816 VTITTVQSAEPSHVY
+816 VTITTIQSAESSHVY
-831 EFDVTDDHVTV
+831 EFDVTDDNVTV
-842 GDRDD
+842 GNRDD
-847 YENSDNKEPIIYVVR
+847 YEDGDNKEPIIYVVR
-862 GESYTMKNN
+862 GESYRMKNN

-881 SPEKQENP
+881 SPDKQENP

-921 GDDDKVGG
+921 EDDDKFGG

-940 KDYIDDEISKLQVQF
+940 KEYVDDEISKLQAQF

-968 VQMVAQTGD
+968 VQMVAPAAD
-977 DFVFEDQDSTYTI
+977 DFIFEDQDSVYTI
-990 GQVGEYE
+990 GENAEYE
-997 EGINENPT
+997 GDNNQNPT

-1016 RNDSKDHPLRLS
+1016 RNNSEDHPLRLS
-1028 RQEAQRDDPR
+1028 RKEAQRDDPR
-1038 GLEKNAITKEDESVL
+1038 GLEKNAITKEDESVS

-1074 RGIIKVVGQGGGD
+1074 RGIIKVVGQGEGD
-1087 TYDVDMSQDF
+1087 TYDVDMTQDF
-1097 NKIVSDLQTRME
+1097 NKIVNDLQTRME
-1109 EELTNM
+1109 EELTNL

-1122 RFEGGQHLVLFYDV
+1122 RFEGGHHLVLFYDV

-1150 EFVYKLNKESE
+1150 EFVYALKKESE
-1161 GFEFKMIISGFAD
+1161 GFEYKLIISGFAD
-1174 ERASASYNDALRQRR
+1174 VRASAAYNDALRQRR
-1189 SNEVKKFF
+1189 SNEVKKFL
-1197 KQLGLDVPT
+1197 KQLGLEVPT

-1221 DRRVELTVEVTRTI
+1221 DRRVELTIEVTRTI
-1235 GE
+1235 D

>member
-13 SIQAQAQQ
+13 SIQAQAQ
-21 KADALI
+21 KKTDALI

-89 WSLYVGGSFGTMSGS
+89 WSLYVGGSMGTMSGS

-245 NNSKNVTNIAAPQEK
+245 NNSKNVTNNAAPQEK

-385 INNAQPS
+385 INNTQPS

-405 GKDHVRVGDPDEY
+405 GKDHVRVGDPDDY

-592 QEDPKGLEDNGITE
+592 QEDPKGLEENGITE

-626 SEGDD
+626 SEGNDG
-631 EVGGVIKVLGPGEPQ
+631 VGGVIKVLGPGE
-646 QADNGDLYATINHIL
+646 
-661 FELDKLR
+661 
-668 QREDQVF
+668 
-675 DFDVTDDHVTVG
+675 
-687 DESDYEDGNNEEP
+687 
-700 IIYVVRGQTY
+700 
-710 NMKNKANDKP
+710 
-720 LRFSKS
+720 
-726 PDSQEDPKGLEDNG
+726 
-740 ITEEDGTVEWSIPL
+740 
-754 DAPEEYYYYSEGD
+754 APESA
-767 DEVGGVIK
+767 
-775 VLGPGESPESNN
+775 N

-831 EFDVTDDHVTV
+831 EFDVTDEHVTV

-921 GDDDKVGG
+921 DDDDKVGG

-968 VQMVAQTGD
+968 VQMVAQAGD

-997 EGINENPT
+997 EGNNQNPT

-1074 RGIIKVVGQGGGD
+1074 RGIIKVVGQGGDD

-1109 EELTNM
+1109 EELTKM

>member
-471 GTVEWKVPLDAPG
+471 GTVEWKVPLDAPE

-611 EWSIPLDAPEEYYYY
+611 EWSIPLDAP
-626 SEGDD
+626 
-631 EVGGVIKVLGPGEPQ
+631 Q
-646 QADNGDLYATINHIL
+646 
-661 FELDKLR
+661 
-668 QREDQVF
+668 
-675 DFDVTDDHVTVG
+675 
-687 DESDYEDGNNEEP
+687 
-700 IIYVVRGQTY
+700 
-710 NMKNKANDKP
+710 
-720 LRFSKS
+720 
-726 PDSQEDPKGLEDNG
+726 
-740 ITEEDGTVEWSIPL
+740 
-754 DAPEEYYYYSEGD
+754 EYYYYSEGD

>member
-21 KADALI
+21 KTDALI

-61 RDFRSFYSGS
+61 RDFRSFYSGY

-245 NNSKNVTNIAAPQEK
+245 NNSKNVTNNAAPQEK

-385 INNAQPS
+385 INNTQPS

-405 GKDHVRVGDPDEY
+405 GKDHVRVGDPDDY

-592 QEDPKGLEDNGITE
+592 QEDPKGLEENGITE

-631 EVGGVIKVLGPGEPQ
+631 EVGGVIKVLGPGE
-646 QADNGDLYATINHIL
+646 
-661 FELDKLR
+661 
-668 QREDQVF
+668 
-675 DFDVTDDHVTVG
+675 
-687 DESDYEDGNNEEP
+687 
-700 IIYVVRGQTY
+700 
-710 NMKNKANDKP
+710 
-720 LRFSKS
+720 
-726 PDSQEDPKGLEDNG
+726 
-740 ITEEDGTVEWSIPL
+740 
-754 DAPEEYYYYSEGD
+754 APESA
-767 DEVGGVIK
+767 
-775 VLGPGESPESNN
+775 N

-1016 RNDSKDHPLRLS
+1016 RNDSEDHPLRLS

>member
-13 SIQAQAQQ
+13 SIQAQAQ
-21 KADALI
+21 KKTDALI

-89 WSLYVGGSFGTMSGS
+89 WSLYVGGSMGTMSGS

-245 NNSKNVTNIAAPQEK
+245 NNSKNVTNNAAPQEK

-385 INNAQPS
+385 INNTQPS

-405 GKDHVRVGDPDEY
+405 GKDHVRVGDPDDY

-592 QEDPKGLEDNGITE
+592 QEDPKGLEENGITE

-631 EVGGVIKVLGPGEPQ
+631 EVGGVIKVLGPGE
-646 QADNGDLYATINHIL
+646 
-661 FELDKLR
+661 
-668 QREDQVF
+668 
-675 DFDVTDDHVTVG
+675 
-687 DESDYEDGNNEEP
+687 
-700 IIYVVRGQTY
+700 
-710 NMKNKANDKP
+710 
-720 LRFSKS
+720 
-726 PDSQEDPKGLEDNG
+726 
-740 ITEEDGTVEWSIPL
+740 
-754 DAPEEYYYYSEGD
+754 APESA
-767 DEVGGVIK
+767 
-775 VLGPGESPESNN
+775 N

-831 EFDVTDDHVTV
+831 EFDVTDEHVTV

-881 SPEKQENP
+881 SAEKQENP

-921 GDDDKVGG
+921 DDDDKVGG

-968 VQMVAQTGD
+968 VQMVAQAGD

-997 EGINENPT
+997 EGNNQNPT

-1136 DIHILTRAQKKKIF
+1136 NIHILTRDQKKKIF

>member
-1 MKKVILALTIAF
+1 MKKVILALTTVF
-13 SIQAQAQQ
+13 CLQAQAQ

-27 EEYITDRISLQ
+27 DEYITDRLTLQ
-38 VSVGNNFDLYQP
+38 VSIGNNFDLYQP
-50 LNDANLVLIPL
+50 LNDANLVLIPI
-61 RDFRSFYSGS
+61 RDFRSFYSDY
-71 DVFAWNLEGQAA
+71 DVFAWNLEGQMS

-89 WSLYVGGSFGTMSGS
+89 WSLYAGASMGTMSGS
-104 NNTDYYRASMLN
+104 NNTDYYRADMLSG
-116 ADIGLKFNISNMR
+116 DIGLKFNIANMR
-129 IKRKS
+129 INRKRS
-134 SKLKFI
+134 RLTLV
-140 PLAGLSYNYFES
+140 PLAGLSYNYFNS

-162 QHSEKGFAPGLNV
+162 QHSESGFAPGLNV
-175 GAELDFSLTKNLSVF
+175 GAELDFSLTKNIAVY
-190 GSMVRRGFNH
+190 GSMVRRGFQH

-221 VKIKLTKTKES
+221 VKIKLTKTLES

-245 NNSKNVTNIAAPQEK
+245 NNSSKVSQYSVLPEEK

-271 YVVGDKGDY
+271 YVVGDKEDY

-318 KQPAGLS
+318 KNPAGLS
-325 KNGIRPDHGIVSW
+325 KNGIRPDDGVVTW
-338 KIPMDAPEEYYYF
+338 TIPMDAPEEYYYY
-351 SDQTDSIGGVIKVL
+351 SDMTDSIGGVIKVL
-365 SPAEASKM
+365 SPSEAST
-373 NKKVVN
+373 NKKIVN

-385 INNAQPS
+385 LNIAGAPAG
-392 SPLEPQ
+392 EPKD
-398 EDFAFDV
+398 DFAFDV
-405 GKDHVRVGDPDEY
+405 GKDHISVGDPDEY

-451 SPGDKTNP
+451 SPGDKTDP

-471 GTVEWKVPLDAPG
+471 GSVEWKVPLDAPG
-484 EYYYYSGDDD
+484 EYYYYSADDD
-494 EVGSVI
+494 EVGGVI
-500 KVLGPGEPQQ
+500 KVLGPNEPQQ
-510 ADNGDLYAT
+510 ADNREVYAT

-524 FELDKLRQREDQ
+524 FELDKLRQRQDQ

-551 ESDYEDGNNEEPI
+551 ESDYEDGNNEEPT
-564 IYVVRGQTYNMKNKA
+564 IYVVRGQTYKMKNKA

-592 QEDPKGLEDNGITE
+592 QEDPKGLEDNGITQE
-606 EDGTV
+606 DGTIEWSIPLDAPEEYYYYSEGDDEVGGVIKVLGPSEPQQTDNRDLYATINYILSELDKLRQREDQAFDFDVTDDHVTVGDESDYEDGNNEEPTIYVVRGQTYKMKNKANDKPLRFSKSPDSQEDPKGLEDNGITQEDGTV

-631 EVGGVIKVLGPGEPQ
+631 EVGGVIKVLGPGEAP
-646 QADNGDLYATINHIL
+646 
-661 FELDKLR
+661 
-668 QREDQVF
+668 
-675 DFDVTDDHVTVG
+675 
-687 DESDYEDGNNEEP
+687 ES
-700 IIYVVRGQTY
+700 
-710 NMKNKANDKP
+710 AND
-720 LRFSKS
+720 
-726 PDSQEDPKGLEDNG
+726 E
-740 ITEEDGTVEWSIPL
+740 
-754 DAPEEYYYYSEGD
+754 
-767 DEVGGVIK
+767 
-775 VLGPGESPESNN
+775 
-787 DEILDDIED
+787 IED

-808 LQAPGDTS
+808 LAPVDTS
-816 VTITTVQSAEPSHVY
+816 VTITTVQSVESSHVY

-842 GDRDD
+842 GDRED
-847 YENSDNKEPIIYVVR
+847 YEDDDNKEPIIYVVR
-862 GESYTMKNN
+862 GESYRMKNN

-881 SPEKQENP
+881 SPDKRENP
-889 KGLEENGITEED
+889 KGLKENGITEED

-921 GDDDKVGG
+921 EDEDKVGG

-940 KDYIDDEISKLQVQF
+940 KEYVDDEISKLQAQF

-968 VQMVAQTGD
+968 VQMVAPAAD
-977 DFVFEDQDSTYTI
+977 DFIFEDQDSVYTI
-990 GQVGEYE
+990 GENAEYE
-997 EGINENPT
+997 GDNNQNPT

-1016 RNDSKDHPLRLS
+1016 RNNSEDHPLRLS
-1028 RQEAQRDDPR
+1028 RKEAQRDDPR
-1038 GLEKNAITKEDESVL
+1038 GLEKNAITKEDESVS

-1074 RGIIKVVGQGGGD
+1074 RGIIKVVGQGEGD

-1097 NKIVSDLQTRME
+1097 NQIVDDLQTRME
-1109 EELTNM
+1109 EELTNL

-1122 RFEGGQHLVLFYDV
+1122 RFEGGHHLVLFYDV

-1150 EFVYKLNKESE
+1150 EFVYALKKESE
-1161 GFEFKMIISGFAD
+1161 GFEYKLIISGFAD
-1174 ERASASYNDALRQRR
+1174 VRASAAYNDALRQRR
-1189 SNEVKKFF
+1189 SNEVKKFL
-1197 KQLGLDVPT
+1197 KQLGLEVPT

-1221 DRRVELTVEVTRTI
+1221 DRRVELTIEVTRTI
-1235 GE
+1235 D

>member
-13 SIQAQAQQ
+13 SIQAQAQ
-21 KADALI
+21 KKTDALI

-89 WSLYVGGSFGTMSGS
+89 WSLYVGGSMGTMSGS

-129 IKRKS
+129 IKRKR

-245 NNSKNVTNIAAPQEK
+245 NNSKNVTNNAAPQEK

-385 INNAQPS
+385 INNTQPS

-592 QEDPKGLEDNGITE
+592 QEDPKGLEENGITE

-631 EVGGVIKVLGPGEPQ
+631 EVGGVIKVLGPGE
-646 QADNGDLYATINHIL
+646 
-661 FELDKLR
+661 
-668 QREDQVF
+668 
-675 DFDVTDDHVTVG
+675 
-687 DESDYEDGNNEEP
+687 
-700 IIYVVRGQTY
+700 
-710 NMKNKANDKP
+710 
-720 LRFSKS
+720 
-726 PDSQEDPKGLEDNG
+726 
-740 ITEEDGTVEWSIPL
+740 
-754 DAPEEYYYYSEGD
+754 APESA
-767 DEVGGVIK
+767 
-775 VLGPGESPESNN
+775 N

-1016 RNDSKDHPLRLS
+1016 RNDSEDHPLRLS

>member
-13 SIQAQAQQ
+13 SIQAQAQ
-21 KADALI
+21 KKTDALI

-129 IKRKS
+129 IKRKR

-245 NNSKNVTNIAAPQEK
+245 NNSKNVTNNAAPQEK

-385 INNAQPS
+385 INNTQPS

-592 QEDPKGLEDNGITE
+592 QEDPKGLEENGITE

-631 EVGGVIKVLGPGEPQ
+631 EVGGVIKVLGPGE
-646 QADNGDLYATINHIL
+646 
-661 FELDKLR
+661 
-668 QREDQVF
+668 
-675 DFDVTDDHVTVG
+675 
-687 DESDYEDGNNEEP
+687 
-700 IIYVVRGQTY
+700 
-710 NMKNKANDKP
+710 
-720 LRFSKS
+720 
-726 PDSQEDPKGLEDNG
+726 
-740 ITEEDGTVEWSIPL
+740 
-754 DAPEEYYYYSEGD
+754 APESA
-767 DEVGGVIK
+767 
-775 VLGPGESPESNN
+775 N

-1016 RNDSKDHPLRLS
+1016 RNDSEDHPLRLS

>member
-1 MKKVILALTIAF
+1 MKKVIVALTIAF

-365 SPAEASKM
+365 SPADASKM

-436 RLKNDSDKNPLRIGK
+436 RLKNDSDKNPLHIGK

-471 GTVEWKVPLDAPG
+471 GTVEWKVPLDAPE

-494 EVGSVI
+494 EVGS
-500 KVLGPGEPQQ
+500 
-510 ADNGDLYAT
+510 
-519 INHIL
+519 
-524 FELDKLRQREDQ
+524 
-536 VFDFD
+536 
-541 VTDDHVTVGD
+541 
-551 ESDYEDGNNEEPI
+551 
-564 IYVVRGQTYNMKNKA
+564 
-579 NDKPLRFSKSPDS
+579 
-592 QEDPKGLEDNGITE
+592 
-606 EDGTV
+606 
-611 EWSIPLDAPEEYYYY
+611 
-626 SEGDD
+626 
-631 EVGGVIKVLGPGEPQ
+631 VIKVLGPGEPQ

-921 GDDDKVGG
+921 EDDDKVGG

>member
-13 SIQAQAQQ
+13 SIQAQAQ
-21 KADALI
+21 KKTDALI

-89 WSLYVGGSFGTMSGS
+89 WSLYVGGSMGTMSGS

-245 NNSKNVTNIAAPQEK
+245 NNSKNVTNNAAPQEK

-385 INNAQPS
+385 INNTQPS

-405 GKDHVRVGDPDEY
+405 GKDHVRVGDPDDY

-451 SPGDKTNP
+451 SPGDKMNP

-631 EVGGVIKVLGPGEPQ
+631 EVGGVIKVLGPGE
-646 QADNGDLYATINHIL
+646 
-661 FELDKLR
+661 
-668 QREDQVF
+668 
-675 DFDVTDDHVTVG
+675 
-687 DESDYEDGNNEEP
+687 
-700 IIYVVRGQTY
+700 
-710 NMKNKANDKP
+710 
-720 LRFSKS
+720 
-726 PDSQEDPKGLEDNG
+726 
-740 ITEEDGTVEWSIPL
+740 
-754 DAPEEYYYYSEGD
+754 APESA
-767 DEVGGVIK
+767 
-775 VLGPGESPESNN
+775 N

-831 EFDVTDDHVTV
+831 EFDVTDEHVTV

-921 GDDDKVGG
+921 DDDDKVGG

-968 VQMVAQTGD
+968 VQMVAQAGD

-997 EGINENPT
+997 EGNNQNPT

>member
-13 SIQAQAQQ
+13 SIQAQAQ
-21 KADALI
+21 KKTDALI

-89 WSLYVGGSFGTMSGS
+89 WSLYVGGSMGTMSGS

-245 NNSKNVTNIAAPQEK
+245 NNSKNVTNNAAPQEK

-385 INNAQPS
+385 INNTQPS

-405 GKDHVRVGDPDEY
+405 GKDHVRVGDPDDY

-592 QEDPKGLEDNGITE
+592 QEDPKGLEENGITE

-631 EVGGVIKVLGPGEPQ
+631 EVGGVIKVLGPGE
-646 QADNGDLYATINHIL
+646 
-661 FELDKLR
+661 
-668 QREDQVF
+668 
-675 DFDVTDDHVTVG
+675 
-687 DESDYEDGNNEEP
+687 
-700 IIYVVRGQTY
+700 
-710 NMKNKANDKP
+710 
-720 LRFSKS
+720 
-726 PDSQEDPKGLEDNG
+726 
-740 ITEEDGTVEWSIPL
+740 
-754 DAPEEYYYYSEGD
+754 APESA
-767 DEVGGVIK
+767 
-775 VLGPGESPESNN
+775 N

-831 EFDVTDDHVTV
+831 EFDVTDEHVTV

-871 SEDKPLRFSK
+871 SQDKPLRFSK

-921 GDDDKVGG
+921 DDDDKVGG

-968 VQMVAQTGD
+968 VQMVAQAGD

-997 EGINENPT
+997 EGNNQNPT

-1074 RGIIKVVGQGGGD
+1074 RGIIKVVGQGGDD

-1109 EELTNM
+1109 EELTKM

>member
-13 SIQAQAQQ
+13 SIQAQAQ
-21 KADALI
+21 KKTDALI

-89 WSLYVGGSFGTMSGS
+89 WSLYVGGSMGTMSGS

-245 NNSKNVTNIAAPQEK
+245 NNSKNVTNNAAPQEK

-385 INNAQPS
+385 INNTQPS

-405 GKDHVRVGDPDEY
+405 GKDHVRVGDPDDY

-631 EVGGVIKVLGPGEPQ
+631 EVGGVIKVLGPGE
-646 QADNGDLYATINHIL
+646 
-661 FELDKLR
+661 
-668 QREDQVF
+668 
-675 DFDVTDDHVTVG
+675 
-687 DESDYEDGNNEEP
+687 
-700 IIYVVRGQTY
+700 
-710 NMKNKANDKP
+710 
-720 LRFSKS
+720 
-726 PDSQEDPKGLEDNG
+726 
-740 ITEEDGTVEWSIPL
+740 
-754 DAPEEYYYYSEGD
+754 APESA
-767 DEVGGVIK
+767 
-775 VLGPGESPESNN
+775 N

-831 EFDVTDDHVTV
+831 EFDVTDEHVTV

-921 GDDDKVGG
+921 DDDDKVGG

-968 VQMVAQTGD
+968 VQMVAQAGD

-997 EGINENPT
+997 EGNNQNPT

>member
-13 SIQAQAQQ
+13 SIQAQAQ
-21 KADALI
+21 KKTDALI

-89 WSLYVGGSFGTMSGS
+89 WSLYVGGSMGTMSGS

-245 NNSKNVTNIAAPQEK
+245 NNSKNVTNNAAPQEK

-385 INNAQPS
+385 INNTQPS

-405 GKDHVRVGDPDEY
+405 GKDHVRVGDPDDY

-592 QEDPKGLEDNGITE
+592 QEDPKGLEENGITE

-631 EVGGVIKVLGPGEPQ
+631 EVGGVIKVLGPGE
-646 QADNGDLYATINHIL
+646 
-661 FELDKLR
+661 
-668 QREDQVF
+668 
-675 DFDVTDDHVTVG
+675 
-687 DESDYEDGNNEEP
+687 
-700 IIYVVRGQTY
+700 
-710 NMKNKANDKP
+710 
-720 LRFSKS
+720 
-726 PDSQEDPKGLEDNG
+726 
-740 ITEEDGTVEWSIPL
+740 
-754 DAPEEYYYYSEGD
+754 APESA
-767 DEVGGVIK
+767 
-775 VLGPGESPESNN
+775 N

-831 EFDVTDDHVTV
+831 EFDVTDEHVTV

-881 SPEKQENP
+881 SAEKQENP

-921 GDDDKVGG
+921 DDDDKVGG

-968 VQMVAQTGD
+968 VQMVAQAGD

-997 EGINENPT
+997 EGNNQNPT

-1109 EELTNM
+1109 EELTKM

>member
-21 KADALI
+21 KTDALI

-61 RDFRSFYSGS
+61 RDFRSFYSGY

-116 ADIGLKFNISNMR
+116 GDIGLKFNISNMR

-365 SPAEASKM
+365 SPAEASKT

-592 QEDPKGLEDNGITE
+592 QEDPKGLEDNSITE
-606 EDGTV
+606 EDGTI

-631 EVGGVIKVLGPGEPQ
+631 EVGGVIKVLGPGE
-646 QADNGDLYATINHIL
+646 
-661 FELDKLR
+661 
-668 QREDQVF
+668 
-675 DFDVTDDHVTVG
+675 
-687 DESDYEDGNNEEP
+687 
-700 IIYVVRGQTY
+700 
-710 NMKNKANDKP
+710 
-720 LRFSKS
+720 
-726 PDSQEDPKGLEDNG
+726 
-740 ITEEDGTVEWSIPL
+740 
-754 DAPEEYYYYSEGD
+754 APESA
-767 DEVGGVIK
+767 
-775 VLGPGESPESNN
+775 N

-831 EFDVTDDHVTV
+831 EFDVTDEHVTV

-921 GDDDKVGG
+921 DDDDKVGG

>member
-116 ADIGLKFNISNMR
+116 GDIGLKFNISNMR

-365 SPAEASKM
+365 SPAEASEM

-471 GTVEWKVPLDAPG
+471 GTVEWKVPLDAPE

-494 EVGSVI
+494 EVGS
-500 KVLGPGEPQQ
+500 
-510 ADNGDLYAT
+510 
-519 INHIL
+519 
-524 FELDKLRQREDQ
+524 
-536 VFDFD
+536 
-541 VTDDHVTVGD
+541 
-551 ESDYEDGNNEEPI
+551 
-564 IYVVRGQTYNMKNKA
+564 
-579 NDKPLRFSKSPDS
+579 
-592 QEDPKGLEDNGITE
+592 
-606 EDGTV
+606 
-611 EWSIPLDAPEEYYYY
+611 
-626 SEGDD
+626 
-631 EVGGVIKVLGPGEPQ
+631 VIKVLGPGEPQ

-921 GDDDKVGG
+921 EDDDKVGG

>member
-1 MKKVILALTIAF
+1 MKKVILTLTTVF
-13 SIQAQAQQ
+13 CLQAQAQ
-21 KADALI
+21 KVDALI
-27 EEYITDRISLQ
+27 DDYITDRLTLQ
-38 VSVGNNFDLYQP
+38 VSIGNNFDLYQP
-50 LNDANLVLIPL
+50 LNDANLVLIPI
-61 RDFRSFYSGS
+61 RDFRSFYSDY
-71 DVFAWNLEGQAA
+71 DVFAWNLEGQMS

-89 WSLYVGGSFGTMSGS
+89 WSLYAGASMGTMSGS
-104 NNTDYYRASMLN
+104 NNTDYYRADMLSG
-116 ADIGLKFNISNMR
+116 DIGLKFNIANMR
-129 IKRKS
+129 INRKRS
-134 SKLKFI
+134 RLTLV
-140 PLAGLSYNYFES
+140 PLAGLSYNYFNS

-162 QHSEKGFAPGLNV
+162 QHSESGFAPGLNV
-175 GAELDFSLTKNLSVF
+175 GAELDFSLTKNIAVY
-190 GSMVRRGFNH
+190 GSMVRRGFQH

-221 VKIKLTKTKES
+221 VKIKLTKTLES
-232 EHASDINIWDLVS
+232 EHASDINIWDLAS
-245 NNSKNVTNIAAPQEK
+245 NNSTNIINKAPQEK
-260 DILEFKYRMNN
+260 DILEFKYWMNN
-271 YVVGDKGDY
+271 YVVGDKEDY
-280 EKGRKL
+280 ENGRKL

-309 RLSKKPKRR
+309 RLSKNPKRR
-318 KQPAGLS
+318 KNPAGLS
-325 KNGIRPDHGIVSW
+325 KNGIRPDHGIVTW
-338 KIPMDAPEEYYYF
+338 KIPMDAPEEYYYY
-351 SDQTDSIGGVIKVL
+351 SDMTDSIGGVIKVL
-365 SPAEASKM
+365 SPSEASTK

-379 NEGDTT
+379 NEGDTILNVT
-385 INNAQPS
+385 VAPAT
-392 SPLEPQ
+392 EPKD
-398 EDFAFDV
+398 DFAFDV
-405 GKDHVRVGDPDEY
+405 GKDHISVGDPDEY

-451 SPGDKTNP
+451 SPGDKTDP

-484 EYYYYSGDDD
+484 EYYYYSGNDD
-494 EVGSVI
+494 EVGGVI

-510 ADNGDLYAT
+510 ADNRDLYAT

-524 FELDKLRQREDQ
+524 FELDKLRQREEQ

-551 ESDYEDGNNEEPI
+551 ESDYEDGNNEEPT
-564 IYVVRGQTYNMKNKA
+564 IYVVRGQTYKMKNKA

-592 QEDPKGLEDNGITE
+592 QEDPKGLEDNGITQ
-606 EDGTV
+606 EDGTI

-646 QADNGDLYATINHIL
+646 QADNRDLYATINHIL

-668 QREDQVF
+668 QREEQVF

-700 IIYVVRGQTY
+700 TIYVVRGQTY
-710 NMKNKANDKP
+710 KMKNKANDKP

-740 ITEEDGTVEWSIPL
+740 ITQEDGTIEWSIPL

-775 VLGPGESPESNN
+775 VLGPGEAPESTD
-787 DEILDDIED
+787 DEILDEIED

-808 LQAPGDTS
+808 LQAPGDSS
-816 VTITTVQSAEPSHVY
+816 VIITTVQSVESSHVY

-847 YENSDNKEPIIYVVR
+847 YEDGNNKEPIIYVVR
-862 GESYTMKNN
+862 GESYKLKNN

-881 SPEKQENP
+881 SPDKQENP
-889 KGLEENGITEED
+889 KGLEDNGITEED

-921 GDDDKVGG
+921 EDDDKVGG

-940 KDYIDDEISKLQVQF
+940 KEYVDDEISKLQAQI
-955 AEGSRDTAVSITN
+955 AEGSRDTAVNITN
-968 VQMVAQTGD
+968 VQMVAPAAD
-977 DFVFEDQDSTYTI
+977 DFIFEDQDSVYTI
-990 GQVGEYE
+990 GKNGDYE
-997 EGINENPT
+997 EGNNQNPT

-1016 RNDSKDHPLRLS
+1016 RNNSEEHPLRIS
-1028 RQEAQRDDPR
+1028 RKEAKRDDPR
-1038 GLEKNAITKEDESVL
+1038 GLEKNAITKEDESVS

-1097 NKIVSDLQTRME
+1097 DKIVNDLQTRME
-1109 EELTNM
+1109 EELTNL

-1122 RFEGGQHLVLFYDV
+1122 RFEGGHHLVLFYDV
-1136 DIHILTRAQKKKIF
+1136 DIHILTEDQKKKIF
-1150 EFVYKLNKESE
+1150 EFVYKLKKESAGYE
-1161 GFEFKMIISGFAD
+1161 YKLIISGFAD
-1174 ERASASYNDALRQRR
+1174 VRASAAYNDALRQRR
-1189 SNEVKKFF
+1189 SNEVKKFL

-1221 DRRVELTVEVTRTI
+1221 DRRVELTIEVTRTSD
-1235 GE
+1235 